1 MSTFDGAGSVLW
13 ESNELPV
20 CGVDSPVFRECG
32 VAPERADGVLFAIS
46 GDASVGIESRRVIG
60 KLNGYGPDILVPFG
74 EGRSN
79 LKQKCKAEEAG
90 ISHFE

>member
-1 MSTFDGAGSVLW
+1 
-13 ESNELPV
+13 
-20 CGVDSPVFRECG
+20 
-32 VAPERADGVLFAIS
+32 
-46 GDASVGIESRRVIG
+46 
-60 KLNGYGPDILVPFG
+60 LVPFG